1 MMSIVAIHHEF
12 IEKKKTHH
20 RGGYMECTNFSHAII
35 KDLVLSNLPRW
46 ERFLSQ
52 QLEVSQT
59 RSKACDEQIM
69 ESPNKDLARFS

>member
-1 MMSIVAIHHEF
+1 MMSIVAVHHEF

-20 RGGYMECTNFSHAII
+20 RGYMECTNFSHAIL

-46 ERFLSQ
+46 ERYLGQ

-69 ESPNKDLARFS
+69 ESPHKDLARFS